1 MVKETIENNTPPSVD
16 YLLFYVN
23 GQKVVE
29 YNAEPDWTLL
39 WYLRNSKLTFRH
51 EI

>member
-1 MVKETIENNTPPSVD
+1 MVKKTIENSTPPSVD

-39 WYLRNSKLTFRH
+39 WYLRNSKSNFST
-51 EI
+51 